1 MNTRTMFI
9 VAASVAIM
17 ITGCESLDKGAL
29 AGGGLAATSA
39 AKKGDK
45 KTQAAV
51 AAGATTA
58 AIATASNRP
67 SPKSAQ
73 SSEGER
79 SVPMSKQVSPSVGDA
94 ERLEKLRS
102 EKLNEEA
109 QAEVAQPTTTKPEE
123 VKEKPVSIATI
134 SDDKEFFD
142 AFKKTEKKDESLFS
156 RATRMKDE
164 KLLAEFVRMYPKYAK
179 ELAQEWYYEGKDS
192 EFAEVLID
200 NLQDPSLK
208 GSIGWVSIPGIDKM
222 LFNLAKTLD
231 AKARAKYLAR
241 AEENRKKL
249 DNDVLVL
256 EKFYIGM
263 PVIDYVMISLEDK
276 QEWAK
281 QPGAVIDWLDYRADM
296 KTDISGQDW
305 RTAWKIK
312 DLSFDPKSRHKYFKV
327 KGTREG
333 LLEFAKKYCDKSAT
347 YKDITIDGNWWQY
360 NDDEHGLKVFL
371 NDNSGYL
378 NITNL

>member
-1 MNTRTMFI
+1 
-9 VAASVAIM
+9 
-17 ITGCESLDKGAL
+17 
-29 AGGGLAATSA
+29 
-39 AKKGDK
+39 
-45 KTQAAV
+45 
-51 AAGATTA
+51 
-58 AIATASNRP
+58 
-67 SPKSAQ
+67 
-73 SSEGER
+73 
-79 SVPMSKQVSPSVGDA
+79 MSKQVSPSVGDA

>member
-1 MNTRTMFI
+1 MNTKTMLI

-29 AGGGLAATSA
+29 AGGGLAAASV

-45 KTQAAV
+45 RTQAVV

-58 AIATASNRP
+58 VIAATSDRQL
-67 SPKSAQ
+67 SQSAQ
-73 SSEGER
+73 SAEGER

-94 ERLEKLRS
+94 ESSEKLRS
-102 EKLNEEA
+102 EKLSVEA

-123 VKEKPVSIATI
+123 VKEKPISIAKI

-142 AFKKTEKKDESLFS
+142 AFKKAETKDESLFE
-156 RATRMKDE
+156 RAASMKDE
-164 KLLAEFVRMYPKYAK
+164 KLLAEFVRMYPKYAN
-179 ELAQEWYYEGKDS
+179 ELAQLWHYKGTDS
-192 EFAEVLID
+192 DFAEILID
-200 NLQDPSLK
+200 NIQEPSLK
-208 GSIGWVSIPGIDKM
+208 KKFGWVDTEGIDGL
-222 LFNLAKTLD
+222 LFYLAKHLD

-241 AEENRKKL
+241 AEENRKNV
-249 DNDVLVL
+249 DNDVLVI

-371 NDNSGYL
+371 NDNSGFL
-378 NITNL
+378 NIQNL

>member
-1 MNTRTMFI
+1 MNTKTMLI

-29 AGGGLAATSA
+29 ARGGLAAASA

-94 ERLEKLRS
+94 ESLEKLRS